1 VELAAP
7 HRVVQAD
14 SAPNVVAVL
23 RGRDRA
29 LRDEYGVVSAHM
41 DHVGEERGL
50 ADSVFNG
57 ADDNASGTAALL
69 EIARALAALPPAQRP
84 RRSVLFLAVSG
95 EEHGLLG
102 SQWFVAHPTVPLAR
116 VVANVNLD
124 MIGRNAPD
132 TVIGI
137 GMEYSTLGDD
147 ARAAA
152 GPHRLAI
159 VSDPQ
164 PEERH
169 FLRSD
174 QYSFARGGIPA
185 IMLTTGPH
193 ADYHKASDEA
203 ARLDADK
210 AARVARLALDLV
222 RRVADAGERPR
233 WTSAGQA
240 IVQSLRR

>member
-1 VELAAP
+1 
-7 HRVVQAD
+7 
-14 SAPNVVAVL
+14 
-23 RGRDRA
+23 
-29 LRDEYGVVSAHM
+29 
-41 DHVGEERGL
+41 
-50 ADSVFNG
+50 
-57 ADDNASGTAALL
+57 
-69 EIARALAALPPAQRP
+69 
-84 RRSVLFLAVSG
+84 
-95 EEHGLLG
+95 
-102 SQWFVAHPTVPLAR
+102 VPLAR

-222 RRVADAGERPR
+222 RRVADAEERPR
-233 WTSAGQA
+233 WTPAGQA